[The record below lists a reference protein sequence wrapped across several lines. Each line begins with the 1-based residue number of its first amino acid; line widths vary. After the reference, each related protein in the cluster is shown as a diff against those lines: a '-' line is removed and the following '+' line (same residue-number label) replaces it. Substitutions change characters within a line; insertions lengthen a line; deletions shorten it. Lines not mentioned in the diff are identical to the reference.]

1 MPILSH
7 LSHLSLGLPSHL
19 SPGSLSQLSYALLP
33 CAIPPI
39 HRTRQ
44 RPCDSAPLSVRLSPT
59 SPSIHI
65 PTAAALPPAAL
76 PRVPLGLTPAPDTTT
91 APLRGRLVSGAAGS
105 VAGGGA
111 GLPPHPEF

>member
-1 MPILSH
+1 MLIL
-7 LSHLSLGLPSHL
+7 LSYPSHL
-19 SPGSLSQLSYALLP
+19 SQIGSHPYLP
-33 CAIPPI
+33 IGPIPRVTPWV
-39 HRTRQ
+39 
-44 RPCDSAPLSVRLSPT
+44 RPARPRPHDSAPLPVRLSPT

-65 PTAAALPPAAL
+65 PTAAAL

-111 GLPPHPEF
+111 GLPLSRAPHPEF

>member
-19 SPGSLSQLSYALLP
+19 SYALLP
-33 CAIPPI
+33 CPMPPI
-39 HRTRQ
+39 HPARQ

-59 SPSIHI
+59 SPSIYL
-65 PTAAALPPAAL
+65 PTAAAP
-76 PRVPLGLTPAPDTTT
+76 PRVP
-91 APLRGRLVSGAAGS
+91 LVSGAAGS

-111 GLPPHPEF
+111 GLPLFRAPHPEF